1 MDAWRPGLWPPFL
14 ASVSSS
20 HAQQTIRVGWTI
32 PAEESKY
39 WMMRR
44 PAEFPDLG
52 KTYNIEWT
60 QFQGTAPMTQ
70 ALAAG
75 ALDCATQAPLSLANG
90 VVGGNLKAYIVA
102 QHVFE
107 KPGGFSVYWAV
118 KDDSPIKTIAD
129 LKGKTIGISV
139 IGGGTQGP
147 FTMLL
152 KQNGVDPAK
161 DIKLVE
167 VGFAVSE
174 DALRQGRVDAV
185 NMNQPF
191 AARAE
196 AKGGTRKLFSLSE
209 AMPNIV
215 HILEACRADFVDK
228 NPELVKAYVRDITSG
243 MKKALANREE
253 TLKVVSEVLK
263 APIPVLDTYLLKDND
278 FGRDP
283 GAAPNFEAI
292 QKMLD
297 IYAADGHAAEDG
309 RRAVQAPDHRRAAAI
324 ARSEAVSTG
333 LCDRRRALRYPA
345 YGACERDFAHEKMA
359 IPRDDRWP
367 RSCAPPRLHARD
379 GARRRGDRQADD
391 RRGQHEGRADAL
403 QHDPRFP
410 GRCRQGRD
418 RGGRRHAAGI
428 RHHFG
433 LRRHQHEP

>member
-1 MDAWRPGLWPPFL
+1 MRWRRAASKKSGVGMMRIPSKWIVAAGAAVAVF
-14 ASVSSS
+14 ASVNSAV
-20 HAQQTIRVGWTI
+20 AQQIIRVGWTI

-102 QHVFE
+102 QHVYE

-118 KDDSPIKTIAD
+118 MDDSPIKKIAD

-139 IGGGTQGP
+139 IGGGTYGP
-147 FTMLL
+147 FAMLL
-152 KQNGVDPAK
+152 KKHGVDPAK

-167 VGFAVSE
+167 GGFAVSE
-174 DALRQGRVDAV
+174 GALGPGRVDAV

-196 AKGGTRKLFSLSE
+196 AKGGTRKLFAVSE

-283 GAAPNFEAI
+283 GAAPNFPAI

-297 IYAADGHAAEDG
+297 IYAETGMLPKLDVAQFKHPTI
-309 RRAVQAPDHRRAAAI
+309 VAP
-324 ARSEAVSTG
+324 
-333 LCDRRRALRYPA
+333 
-345 YGACERDFAHEKMA
+345 
-359 IPRDDRWP
+359 
-367 RSCAPPRLHARD
+367 
-379 GARRRGDRQADD
+379 
-391 RRGQHEGRADAL
+391 L
-403 QHDPRFP
+403 Q
-410 GRCRQGRD
+410 
-418 RGGRRHAAGI
+418 
-428 RHHFG
+428 
-433 LRRHQHEP
+433 

>member
-1 MDAWRPGLWPPFL
+1 MKHSAFPWFQVEGGMRTFWGVAAMAAAAIA
-14 ASVSSS
+14 ASAGPSL
-20 HAQQTIRVGWTI
+20 AQQTIRVGWTI

-39 WMMRR
+39 WMMKR

-90 VVGGNLKAYIVA
+90 VKGGNLKAYIVA

-129 LKGKTIGISV
+129 LKGKTVGISV

-147 FTMLL
+147 FNMLL
-152 KQNGVDPAK
+152 KQAGLDPAK

-167 VGFAVSE
+167 VGFAVAE

-196 AKGGTRKLFSLSE
+196 AKGGTRKLFSLSQ

-228 NPELVKAYVRDITSG
+228 NPDLVKAYVRDITLG
-243 MKKALANREE
+243 MKKALANRDE
-253 TLKVVSEVLK
+253 TLKVVSEVMK
-263 APIPVLDTYLLKDND
+263 VPVPVIDTYLLKDND

-283 GAAPNFEAI
+283 GAAPNFAAI

-297 IYAADGHAAEDG
+297 IYAETGMLPKMDVAQFKHPSI
-309 RRAVQAPDHRRAAAI
+309 VAPI
-324 ARSEAVSTG
+324 
-333 LCDRRRALRYPA
+333 
-345 YGACERDFAHEKMA
+345 
-359 IPRDDRWP
+359 
-367 RSCAPPRLHARD
+367 
-379 GARRRGDRQADD
+379 Q
-391 RRGQHEGRADAL
+391 
-403 QHDPRFP
+403 
-410 GRCRQGRD
+410 
-418 RGGRRHAAGI
+418 
-428 RHHFG
+428 
-433 LRRHQHEP
+433 

>member
-1 MDAWRPGLWPPFL
+1 MKGSAFKRGMAAAWAICALSGATP
-14 ASVSSS
+14 AA
-20 HAQQTIRVGWTI
+20 AQQTIRVGWTI

-39 WMMRR
+39 WMMKR

-52 KTYNIEWT
+52 KTYNIEWV

-75 ALDCATQAPLSLANG
+75 ALDCATQSPLALAQGAVN
-90 VVGGNLKAYIVA
+90 GNLKAYIVV

-129 LKGKTIGISV
+129 LKDKTVGISV
-139 IGGGTQGP
+139 IGGGTYGP
-147 FTMLL
+147 FALL
-152 KQNGVDPAK
+152 LQKNGIDPKK

-196 AKGGTRKLFSLSE
+196 AKGCTRKLFSLSE
-209 AMPNIV
+209 EMPNIV

-228 NPELVKAYVRDITSG
+228 NPELVKTYVRDITLG
-243 MKKALANREE
+243 MKKALADRAEP
-253 TLKVVSEVLK
+253 LKVVSEQLK

-297 IYAADGHAAEDG
+297 IYAATGMLPKLDVAQFKHPTI
-309 RRAVQAPDHRRAAAI
+309 VAP
-324 ARSEAVSTG
+324 
-333 LCDRRRALRYPA
+333 
-345 YGACERDFAHEKMA
+345 
-359 IPRDDRWP
+359 
-367 RSCAPPRLHARD
+367 
-379 GARRRGDRQADD
+379 
-391 RRGQHEGRADAL
+391 L
-403 QHDPRFP
+403 Q
-410 GRCRQGRD
+410 
-418 RGGRRHAAGI
+418 
-428 RHHFG
+428 
-433 LRRHQHEP
+433 

>member
-1 MDAWRPGLWPPFL
+1 MLDALAPGSIEKSGAGLMRISSKWLLAAGALAAVLGSL
-14 ASVSSS
+14 ASAQ
-20 HAQQTIRVGWTI
+20 AQQTIRAGWTI

-102 QHVFE
+102 QHVYE

-118 KDDSPIKTIAD
+118 MDNSPIKTIAD

-139 IGGGTQGP
+139 IGGGTYGP
-147 FTMLL
+147 FAMLL
-152 KQNGVDPAK
+152 KKNGVDPAK

-209 AMPNIV
+209 EMPNIV

-228 NPELVKAYVRDITSG
+228 NPDLVKAYVRDITSG

-297 IYAADGHAAEDG
+297 IYAATGMLPKMDVAQFKHPTI
-309 RRAVQAPDHRRAAAI
+309 VAPI
-324 ARSEAVSTG
+324 
-333 LCDRRRALRYPA
+333 
-345 YGACERDFAHEKMA
+345 
-359 IPRDDRWP
+359 
-367 RSCAPPRLHARD
+367 
-379 GARRRGDRQADD
+379 Q
-391 RRGQHEGRADAL
+391 
-403 QHDPRFP
+403 
-410 GRCRQGRD
+410 
-418 RGGRRHAAGI
+418 
-428 RHHFG
+428 
-433 LRRHQHEP
+433 

>member
-1 MDAWRPGLWPPFL
+1 MKGLPQVICDGAGRHRKKWSLGMMRIPSKWILAAGAVAAVL
-14 ASVSSS
+14 ASMSSS

-44 PAEFPDLG
+44 PTEFPNLG

-118 KDDSPIKTIAD
+118 MDNSPIKTIAD

-147 FTMLL
+147 FNMLL
-152 KQNGVDPAK
+152 KQSGVDPTK

-196 AKGGTRKLFSLSE
+196 AKV
-209 AMPNIV
+209 MPNIV

-283 GAAPNFEAI
+283 GAAPNFPAI

-297 IYAADGHAAEDG
+297 IYAETGMLPKLDVAQFKHPTI
-309 RRAVQAPDHRRAAAI
+309 VAP
-324 ARSEAVSTG
+324 
-333 LCDRRRALRYPA
+333 
-345 YGACERDFAHEKMA
+345 
-359 IPRDDRWP
+359 
-367 RSCAPPRLHARD
+367 
-379 GARRRGDRQADD
+379 
-391 RRGQHEGRADAL
+391 L
-403 QHDPRFP
+403 Q
-410 GRCRQGRD
+410 
-418 RGGRRHAAGI
+418 
-428 RHHFG
+428 
-433 LRRHQHEP
+433 

>member
-1 MDAWRPGLWPPFL
+1 MKHLATSGLGGARWRRSSGAGTMRTVSKWILGLGAMAAL
-14 ASVSSS
+14 VGSAASS

-44 PAEFPDLG
+44 PAEFPQLG
-52 KTYNIEWT
+52 KVYNVEWT
-60 QFQGTAPMTQ
+60 QFQGTSPMTQ

-129 LKGKTIGISV
+129 LKGKTVGISV

-147 FTMLL
+147 FNMLL
-152 KQNGVDPAK
+152 RQAGIDPSR

-174 DALRQGRVDAV
+174 DALRQGRVDGV

-196 AKGGTRKLFSLSE
+196 AKGGIRKLFSLSE
-209 AMPNIV
+209 AMPNIL
-215 HILEACRADFVDK
+215 HILEACRADFVDT
-228 NPELVKAYVRDITSG
+228 NPDLVKAYVRDITSG
-243 MKKALANREE
+243 MKKALANRDE
-253 TLKVVSEVLK
+253 TLKVVSEVMK
-263 APIPVLDTYLLKDND
+263 APVPVIETYLLKDND
-278 FGRDP
+278 LGRDP
-283 GAAPNFEAI
+283 GAAPNFAAI

-297 IYAADGHAAEDG
+297 IYNEAGMLPKWMSRNSKG
-309 RRAVQAPDHRRAAAI
+309 R
-324 ARSEAVSTG
+324 S
-333 LCDRRRALRYPA
+333 
-345 YGACERDFAHEKMA
+345 
-359 IPRDDRWP
+359 
-367 RSCAPPRLHARD
+367 
-379 GARRRGDRQADD
+379 
-391 RRGQHEGRADAL
+391 
-403 QHDPRFP
+403 
-410 GRCRQGRD
+410 
-418 RGGRRHAAGI
+418 
-428 RHHFG
+428 
-433 LRRHQHEP
+433 

>member
-1 MDAWRPGLWPPFL
+1 MKGLADVTLGKLAEYRGNRVGIMYQPLKWISAAGVA
-14 ASVSSS
+14 ASVLAGASAS

-129 LKGKTIGISV
+129 LKDKTVGISV

-147 FTMLL
+147 FNMLL
-152 KQNGVDPAK
+152 KQNGVDPTK

-196 AKGGTRKLFSLSE
+196 AKGGTRQLFSLSQ

-243 MKKALANREE
+243 TKKSLANREE
-253 TLKVVSEVLK
+253 TLKVVNEVLK

-283 GAAPNFEAI
+283 GCAPNFPAI

-297 IYAADGHAAEDG
+297 IYAEPVMLPKMDVAHFKHPPI
-309 RRAVQAPDHRRAAAI
+309 VAP
-324 ARSEAVSTG
+324 
-333 LCDRRRALRYPA
+333 
-345 YGACERDFAHEKMA
+345 
-359 IPRDDRWP
+359 
-367 RSCAPPRLHARD
+367 LH
-379 GARRRGDRQADD
+379 
-391 RRGQHEGRADAL
+391 
-403 QHDPRFP
+403 
-410 GRCRQGRD
+410 
-418 RGGRRHAAGI
+418 
-428 RHHFG
+428 
-433 LRRHQHEP
+433 

>member
-1 MDAWRPGLWPPFL
+1 MRISSKWILAAGAV
-14 ASVSSS
+14 ASVLVGVSASQ
-20 HAQQTIRVGWTI
+20 AQQTIRVGWTI

-44 PAEFPDLG
+44 PAEFTNLG

-75 ALDCATQAPLSLANG
+75 ALDCATQAVLSLSNG
-90 VVGGNLKAYIVA
+90 VVGGGLKAYIVA
-102 QHVFE
+102 QHVCE

-118 KDDSPIKTIAD
+118 KDNSPIKTVAD
-129 LKGKTIGISV
+129 LKGKTVGISV

-147 FTMLL
+147 FNMLL
-152 KQNGVDPAK
+152 KKNGVDPAK

-196 AKGGTRKLFSLSE
+196 AKGGTRKLFALSE

-228 NPELVKAYVRDITSG
+228 NPELVKAYVRDITLG

-253 TLKVVSEVLK
+253 TLKVVSEQLK
-263 APIPVLDTYLLKDND
+263 APIPVLESYLLKDND

-283 GAAPNFEAI
+283 GAAPNFPAM

-297 IYAADGHAAEDG
+297 IYAETGMLPKLDVSQFKHPTI
-309 RRAVQAPDHRRAAAI
+309 VAP
-324 ARSEAVSTG
+324 
-333 LCDRRRALRYPA
+333 
-345 YGACERDFAHEKMA
+345 
-359 IPRDDRWP
+359 
-367 RSCAPPRLHARD
+367 
-379 GARRRGDRQADD
+379 
-391 RRGQHEGRADAL
+391 L
-403 QHDPRFP
+403 Q
-410 GRCRQGRD
+410 
-418 RGGRRHAAGI
+418 
-428 RHHFG
+428 
-433 LRRHQHEP
+433 

>member
-1 MDAWRPGLWPPFL
+1 MMRIASKWIMAAGTAAAVL
-14 ASVSSS
+14 ASASSS
-20 HAQQTIRVGWTI
+20 YAQQTIRVGWTI

-44 PAEFPDLG
+44 PEQFPNLG
-52 KTYNIEWT
+52 KAYNIEWT

-90 VVGGNLKAYIVA
+90 VVGGGLKAYIVA

-107 KPGGFSVYWAV
+107 KAGGFSVYWAV
-118 KDDSPIKTIAD
+118 MDNSPIKTIAD

-147 FTMLL
+147 FNMLL

-167 VGFAVSE
+167 IGFAASE
-174 DALRQGRVDAV
+174 DALRQGRVDAI

-196 AKGGTRKLFSLSE
+196 AKGGTRKLFSLNQ

-228 NPELVKAYVRDITSG
+228 NPELVKNYVRDITSG
-243 MKKALANREE
+243 MKKALADRDE
-253 TLKVVSEVLK
+253 TLKVVSEVIK

-283 GAAPNFEAI
+283 GAAPNFPAI
-292 QKMLD
+292 QKMFD
-297 IYAADGHAAEDG
+297 IYAQEGMLPKMDVAQFKHPTI
-309 RRAVQAPDHRRAAAI
+309 VAP
-324 ARSEAVSTG
+324 
-333 LCDRRRALRYPA
+333 
-345 YGACERDFAHEKMA
+345 
-359 IPRDDRWP
+359 
-367 RSCAPPRLHARD
+367 
-379 GARRRGDRQADD
+379 
-391 RRGQHEGRADAL
+391 L
-403 QHDPRFP
+403 Q
-410 GRCRQGRD
+410 
-418 RGGRRHAAGI
+418 
-428 RHHFG
+428 
-433 LRRHQHEP
+433 

>member
-1 MDAWRPGLWPPFL
+1 MYQPSKWIL
-14 ASVSSS
+14 AAGAIASLLAGASTA

-118 KDDSPIKTIAD
+118 KDDSPIKKIAD
-129 LKGKTIGISV
+129 LKDKTVGISV
-139 IGGGTQGP
+139 IGGGTYGP
-147 FTMLL
+147 FAMLL
-152 KQNGVDPAK
+152 QKNGIDPKK

-209 AMPNIV
+209 EMPNIV

-228 NPELVKAYVRDITSG
+228 NRKSSKPMSGTS
-243 MKKALANREE
+243 
-253 TLKVVSEVLK
+253 
-263 APIPVLDTYLLKDND
+263 P
-278 FGRDP
+278 
-283 GAAPNFEAI
+283 
-292 QKMLD
+292 
-297 IYAADGHAAEDG
+297 
-309 RRAVQAPDHRRAAAI
+309 
-324 ARSEAVSTG
+324 
-333 LCDRRRALRYPA
+333 PA
-345 YGACERDFAHEKMA
+345 
-359 IPRDDRWP
+359 
-367 RSCAPPRLHARD
+367 
-379 GARRRGDRQADD
+379 
-391 RRGQHEGRADAL
+391 
-403 QHDPRFP
+403 
-410 GRCRQGRD
+410 
-418 RGGRRHAAGI
+418 
-428 RHHFG
+428 
-433 LRRHQHEP
+433 

>member
-1 MDAWRPGLWPPFL
+1 MMRMVSKWIL
-14 ASVSSS
+14 AFGALTAAIASNGQSQ
-20 HAQQTIRVGWTI
+20 AQQTIRVGWTI

-39 WMMRR
+39 WMMKR
-44 PAEFPDLG
+44 PAEFPNLG

-75 ALDCATQAPLSLANG
+75 ALDCATQAPLSLSNG

-118 KDDSPIKTIAD
+118 MEDSPIKTIAD
-129 LKGKTIGISV
+129 LKGKTVGISV

-147 FTMLL
+147 FNMLL
-152 KQNGVDPAK
+152 KQNGIDPAK

-196 AKGGTRKLFSLSE
+196 AKGGTRKLFSLSQ

-253 TLKVVSEVLK
+253 TLKVVNEVLK
-263 APIPVLDTYLLKDND
+263 APIPVLETYLLKDND

-283 GAAPNFEAI
+283 GAAPNFPAI

-297 IYAADGHAAEDG
+297 IYAETGMLPKLDVAQFKHPTI
-309 RRAVQAPDHRRAAAI
+309 VAPI
-324 ARSEAVSTG
+324 
-333 LCDRRRALRYPA
+333 
-345 YGACERDFAHEKMA
+345 
-359 IPRDDRWP
+359 
-367 RSCAPPRLHARD
+367 
-379 GARRRGDRQADD
+379 Q
-391 RRGQHEGRADAL
+391 
-403 QHDPRFP
+403 
-410 GRCRQGRD
+410 
-418 RGGRRHAAGI
+418 
-428 RHHFG
+428 
-433 LRRHQHEP
+433 

>member
-1 MDAWRPGLWPPFL
+1 MMRIASKWALAAGAVAAVL
-14 ASVSSS
+14 ASASSS
-20 HAQQTIRVGWTI
+20 YAQQTIRVGWTI

-39 WMMRR
+39 WMMKR
-44 PAEFPDLG
+44 PAEFPNLG
-52 KTYNIEWT
+52 KAYNIEWT

-90 VVGGNLKAYIVA
+90 VIGGGLKAYIVA

-129 LKGKTIGISV
+129 LKDKTIGISV

-147 FTMLL
+147 LNMLL
-152 KQNGVDPAK
+152 KQAGLDPK
-161 DIKLVE
+161 TDVKLVE
-167 VGFAVSE
+167 IGFAVSE

-196 AKGGTRKLFSLSE
+196 AKGGTRKLFSLNQ

-228 NPELVKAYVRDITSG
+228 NPELAKMYVRDITSG

-253 TLKVVSEVLK
+253 TLKVVNEVIK

-292 QKMLD
+292 QKMFD
-297 IYAADGHAAEDG
+297 IY
-309 RRAVQAPDHRRAAAI
+309 
-324 ARSEAVSTG
+324 T
-333 LCDRRRALRYPA
+333 
-345 YGACERDFAHEKMA
+345 
-359 IPRDDRWP
+359 
-367 RSCAPPRLHARD
+367 
-379 GARRRGDRQADD
+379 
-391 RRGQHEGRADAL
+391 
-403 QHDPRFP
+403 
-410 GRCRQGRD
+410 
-418 RGGRRHAAGI
+418 AAGMLPKMDVAQFKHPTI
-428 RHHFG
+428 VAP
-433 LRRHQHEP
+433 LE

>member
-1 MDAWRPGLWPPFL
+1 MRISGWIL
-14 ASVSSS
+14 AAGAAATMFFSISPSF
-20 HAQQTIRVGWTI
+20 AQKTIRVGWTI
-32 PAEESKY
+32 PAEEAKY

-44 PAEFPDLG
+44 PQEFPDLG
-52 KTYNIEWT
+52 KTYKVEWT

-118 KDDSPIKTIAD
+118 MDNSSIKTIAD
-129 LKGKTIGISV
+129 LKGKTVGISV

-147 FTMLL
+147 FNMLL

-174 DALRQGRVDAV
+174 NALRQGRVDAV

-191 AARAE
+191 AAHAE
-196 AKGGTRKLFSLSE
+196 EKGGIRKLFSLSQ

-228 NPELVKAYVRDITSG
+228 NPDLARAYVRDITLG
-243 MKKALANREE
+243 MKKALANRDE
-253 TLKVVSEVLK
+253 TLKVDSEVLK
-263 APIPVLDTYLLKDND
+263 APVSVLDTYLLKDND

-283 GAAPNFEAI
+283 GAAPNFPAI

-297 IYAADGHAAEDG
+297 IYA
-309 RRAVQAPDHRRAAAI
+309 
-324 ARSEAVSTG
+324 STG
-333 LCDRRRALRYPA
+333 MLP
-345 YGACERDFAHEKMA
+345 KMDVA
-359 IPRDDRWP
+359 QFKHPTIV
-367 RSCAPPRLHARD
+367 AP
-379 GARRRGDRQADD
+379 
-391 RRGQHEGRADAL
+391 L
-403 QHDPRFP
+403 Q
-410 GRCRQGRD
+410 
-418 RGGRRHAAGI
+418 
-428 RHHFG
+428 
-433 LRRHQHEP
+433 

>member
-1 MDAWRPGLWPPFL
+1 MTLAGYGEQVSIMRVYSKWVL
-14 ASVSSS
+14 ASGLLASLLAAASAS

-44 PAEFPDLG
+44 PSEFPDLG
-52 KTYNIEWT
+52 KAYTIEWT

-75 ALDCATQAPLSLANG
+75 ALDCGTQAPLSLANG

-118 KDDSPIKTIAD
+118 KDDSPIRTIAD
-129 LKGKTIGISV
+129 LKDKTVGISV
-139 IGGGTQGP
+139 IGGGTYGP
-147 FTMLL
+147 FAMLL
-152 KQNGVDPAK
+152 KKNGVDPAK

-174 DALRQGRVDAV
+174 DALRQGRVAAV

-209 AMPNIV
+209 EMPNIV

-228 NPELVKAYVRDITSG
+228 NPDLVKAYVRDITSG
-243 MKKALANREE
+243 MRKALANREE
-253 TLKVVSEVLK
+253 TLKAVSEQLK
-263 APIPVLDTYLLKDND
+263 APVPVLDSYLLKDND

-297 IYAADGHAAEDG
+297 IYAATGML
-309 RRAVQAPDHRRAAAI
+309 PKMAAAQVKHPTTVAPLQQ
-324 ARSEAVSTG
+324 ARR
-333 LCDRRRALRYPA
+333 LDRRLRVMGP
-345 YGACERDFAHEKMA
+345 GVR
-359 IPRDDRWP
+359 RDD
-367 RSCAPPRLHARD
+367 L
-379 GARRRGDRQADD
+379 
-391 RRGQHEGRADAL
+391 
-403 QHDPRFP
+403 
-410 GRCRQGRD
+410 
-418 RGGRRHAAGI
+418 
-428 RHHFG
+428 
-433 LRRHQHEP
+433 